1 MIRPFHFTMA
11 FLFPFVINCLT
22 EIFCKAHFYNKEE
35 AERSKALRTGHG
47 INNVSLDIWLVL
59 PSKPCTL

>member
-47 INNVSLDIWLVL
+47 INNVSLDI
-59 PSKPCTL
+59 